1 MNWGAGQRVEEKLS
15 SPFRDVTSDTPCWSF
30 ETSVCTPYANMF
42 YHFTGGKNKPWMVG
56 PPEGYSDADQ
66 KWQSPWHFWF
76 YQLGQ
81 VNEELGMNLH
91 FSQLDRGEA
100 EATETISGYELDVLH
115 GPECVYKSA
124 RRNDGIGVWTLI
136 RGQVAERSNRAAVRN
151 YPNLN

>member
-15 SPFRDVTSDTPCWSF
+15 SPFRNVTSDTPCWSF

-81 VNEELGMNLH
+81 VNEELAMNLH
-91 FSQLDRGEA
+91 FHNW
-100 EATETISGYELDVLH
+100 TEG
-115 GPECVYKSA
+115 KRKQ
-124 RRNDGIGVWTLI
+124 RRQSLGTSSMFYTVQNAST
-136 RGQVAERSNRAAVRN
+136 
-151 YPNLN
+151 NLLEEMTE